1 MKILLSV
8 ICLLF
13 VSVVSFAQTGEVLAT
28 VNNQNLTTADLP
40 DQVASNYS
48 NLPQIIKQQRS
59 DILSQQI
66 ADILLERE
74 AKTRNT
80 TVQDLLKTEVGAK
93 IPQPSET
100 QIQAVYD
107 ANRDQLGGKT
117 LAEVRPQ
124 IVGFLQREPQQKA
137 LVEYVERLKTTH
149 KTQIVKDVNAP
160 LLQPTD
166 VLAIVGD
173 KQITDKEFEEKAGQ
187 NIYETRMAIYMQVS
201 AVLDQ
206 LILSKMLPLEAAALG
221 VQPEKIIARE
231 VTDKMKDYTE
241 EERARLENDLA
252 KRLYQKYNAKILL
265 KEPIPFRRN
274 VAILPFNPSRGNATA
289 PVTVVMFSDFQCSA
303 CAGAH
308 PVLQK
313 VLAEY
318 KDKIRFVVR
327 NFPLTSIHDNAYNAA
342 LAAAAAHAQGKF
354 FEYTE
359 ILYQNQDKLDPASL
373 KKYASDLGLN
383 RQQFDADFDGKKF
396 EANIKKDI
404 EDGNAYGISGTP
416 TIYINGVMVNNLSAE
431 AFRQAIERELK
442 K

>member
-8 ICLLF
+8 FCLLF
-13 VSVVSFAQTGEVLAT
+13 FSFVSFAQTGEILAT

-40 DQVASNYS
+40 AQVASNYN
-48 NLPQIIKQQRS
+48 NLPQIIREQRS
-59 DILSQQI
+59 DLFAQQI
-66 ADILLERE
+66 ADILLDAE
-74 AKTRNT
+74 AGTRKT
-80 TVQDLLKTEVGAK
+80 TVQNLVATEVGAK

-149 KTQIVKDVNAP
+149 KTQILKDVNAP
-160 LLQPTD
+160 LLQPAD
-166 VLAIVGD
+166 VLAIVDD
-173 KQITDKEFEEKAGQ
+173 KQITVRQFEEKAGQ
-187 NIYETRMAIYMQVS
+187 NIYETRMAIYGQVS

-206 LILSKMLPLEAAALG
+206 LILSKLLPLEAASLG
-221 VQPEKIIARE
+221 VQPENIIARE
-231 VTDKMKDYTE
+231 VTDKIRDYTP
-241 EERARLENDLA
+241 EERIRLENDLA
-252 KRLYQKYNAKILL
+252 KRLYQKYGAKILIR
-265 KEPIPFRRN
+265 EPAAFRRT
-274 VAILPFNPSRGNATA
+274 VAILPFNPSRGSENA

-303 CAGAH
+303 CAGTH
-308 PVLQK
+308 PMLQK

-327 NFPLTSIHDNAYNAA
+327 NFPLTTIHENAYNAA

-359 ILYQNQDKLDPASL
+359 ILYQNQDKLDVASL

-383 RQQFDADFDGKKF
+383 RRQFDADFDGRKF
-396 EANIKKDI
+396 EANLKKDI
-404 EDGNAYGISGTP
+404 EDGSAYGINGTP
-416 TIYINGVMVNNLSAE
+416 TIYVNGVMVNNLSAE
-431 AFRQAIERELK
+431 GFRQIIERELPK
-442 K
+442 